1 MNSKFK
7 LFLISFIVLTLVP
20 NIIQIGSAAYSNIP
34 TKFRLPFSGAYY
46 SPTVYQYYDN
56 DTTAGIKSY
65 GCGSKTY
72 NNHKGTDFNV
82 NVDTPIYAA
91 AAGGIYKTGDGC
103 ATYGSWTSTCGGGFG
118 NHARVDHEGNTSDG
132 VGLKTIYAHFK
143 LNTVTAPY
151 QSVNCGAFLGKSGS
165 SGKSTAPHVH
175 FEVQKYGYPN
185 DDPFKGNCSGS
196 VSWWTNIDSN
206 GIPISSCYYTPYT
219 F

>member
-91 AAGGIYKTGDGC
+91 AQEVYIKQ
-103 ATYGSWTSTCGGGFG
+103 
-118 NHARVDHEGNTSDG
+118 VM
-132 VGLKTIYAHFK
+132 V
-143 LNTVTAPY
+143 
-151 QSVNCGAFLGKSGS
+151 
-165 SGKSTAPHVH
+165 APHMDRGH
-175 FEVQKYGYPN
+175 QRAEE
-185 DDPFKGNCSGS
+185 GS
-196 VSWWTNIDSN
+196 AIMRGLIMKEIHPTA
-206 GIPISSCYYTPYT
+206 
-219 F
+219 